1 MTLSEEWCL
10 GLDFLLG
17 RGFEEEVIGLG
28 FGFGFTFAIDRTS
41 DWRFR

>member
-10 GLDFLLG
+10 GLDFLFG
-17 RGFEEEVIGLG
+17 RGFEDEVIG
-28 FGFGFTFAIDRTS
+28 FGFGLAFAIDRTS